1 MNSTSRDFYLLHFR
15 KILIIGSDVCHN
27 RFLIGVIHIHVWK
40 WEAVTWRCSAKKRF
54 LKISQNSQENTCA
67 RVSFLIKVAE
77 RELQKR
83 LWHRC
88 FPVNFEKF
96 YEHLFYRIPP
106 VVPIPQTPMNA
117 WKFCK
122 IQSLFLMG
130 LQKGDYGTDVFLWIL
145 PNFKNTFFYKTPLV
159 ALATSN
165 TFDNW
170 N

>member
-1 MNSTSRDFYLLHFR
+1 MRSSYLEVFC
-15 KILIIGSDVCHN
+15 K
-27 RFLIGVIHIHVWK
+27 
-40 WEAVTWRCSAKKRF
+40 EAVLKNLAKFTGKHLRQSLF
-54 LKISQNSQENTCA
+54 LNKSCRE
-67 RVSFLIKVAE
+67 RE

-83 LWHRC
+83 LWHWC

-96 YEHLFYRIPP
+96 YEHVFYRITP

-122 IQSLFLMG
+122 IQSLFLMD

-145 PNFKNTFFYKTPLV
+145 QNFKNTFFYKTPLV

-165 TFDNW
+165 IFDNW